1 MKILN
6 STSPSETIDL
16 SVEQSPVWESILGIA
31 GYTHEQLRHTFE
43 LDEEWKADQETMP
56 ASLTELLK
64 RIEETNLWYG
74 MLLLQNEFTAVSV
87 QDFSNQL
94 AGASS
99 NALYHWLLPYYDRRQ
114 ESLKKEIAEA
124 PEQTELWEQYAGLF
138 EGHDYLAGYIREIHQ
153 LSQTEITDLMT
164 QVLKEWENWMA
175 QKEDWNK
182 WLQALSFEQKQHRQ
196 LDATA
201 PAAEIERVTGGVD
214 YLPEPSIWTV
224 KLVPQVSY
232 RPWVLTIRTADT
244 KLFFYPLKEEYLLEP
259 GVPSK
264 ELVRGHKALGDELRL
279 KLLFQLKKSPLS
291 LQELSV
297 QFNISKTTLHHQLAL
312 LKAAKF
318 ISADKGVYSI
328 NSGKL
333 EIFSDQLARYL
344 DIKE

>member
-16 SVEQSPVWESILGIA
+16 NVEQSPVWELTLGIA
-31 GYTHEQLRHTFE
+31 GFTHEQLRHTFE
-43 LDEEWKADQETMP
+43 LDEEWKAAQETMP
-56 ASLTELLK
+56 VSLTELLK

-74 MLLLQNEFTAVSV
+74 MLLLQNEFATVSV

-94 AGASS
+94 TEASS
-99 NALYHWLLPYYDRRQ
+99 TALYSCLLPYYDRRH
-114 ESLKKEIAEA
+114 ESLKKELATA
-124 PEQTELWEQYAGLF
+124 PERTELWEQYAGLF
-138 EGHDYLAGYIREIHQ
+138 QGHDYLEGYIREIHR
-153 LSQTEITDLMT
+153 LSQTEITELMT
-164 QVLKEWENWMA
+164 KVLEEWEKWMTT
-175 QKEDWNK
+175 KEDWNK
-182 WLQALSFEQKQHRQ
+182 WLQALSFEQKQHRH

-201 PAAEIERVTGGVD
+201 PAAEIQRVTGGVD

-264 ELVRGHKALGDELRL
+264 ELVSGHKALGDELRL
-279 KLLFQLKKSPLS
+279 KLLFQLQKSPLS

-333 EIFSDQLARYL
+333 EDFSSQLTRYL
-344 DIKE
+344 EIRE

>member
-6 STSPSETIDL
+6 STSPAETVDL
-16 SVEQSPVWESILGIA
+16 NVEQSPVWELILGIA
-31 GYTHEQLRHTFE
+31 GYTHKQLRHTFE
-43 LDEEWKADQETMP
+43 LNEEWKAGQETMP
-56 ASLTELLK
+56 VSLTELLK

-74 MLLLQNEFTAVSV
+74 MLLLQNEFAAVSV

-94 AGASS
+94 TEASS
-99 NALYHWLLPYYDRRQ
+99 TALYSCLLPYYDRRQ
-114 ESLKKEIAEA
+114 EALKKDLATA
-124 PEQTELWEQYAGLF
+124 PEQTGLWDEYAGLF
-138 EGHDYLAGYIREIHQ
+138 KGHDYLEGYILEIHQ
-153 LSQTEITDLMT
+153 LSQTEITELMT
-164 QVLKEWENWMA
+164 NVLEEWEKWMTT
-175 QKEDWNK
+175 KEDWNK
-182 WLQALSFEQKQHRQ
+182 WLQALSFEQKQHRH

-201 PAAEIERVTGGVD
+201 PAAEIQRVTGGVD
-214 YLPEPSIWTV
+214 YLPEPSIWSV

-264 ELVRGHKALGDELRL
+264 ELVSGHKALGDELRL
-279 KLLFQLKKSPLS
+279 KLLFQLQKSPLS

-333 EIFSDQLARYL
+333 EDFSSQLTRYL
-344 DIKE
+344 EIKE